1 MNTPLRRSG
10 TIRTKRLRK
19 KAVSRP
25 YVPVGMHGGIRREED
40 GEEQEGDDARSVK
53 QFIGAY
59 TAYTGQLTA
68 NTEPGMTDD

>member
-1 MNTPLRRSG
+1 
-10 TIRTKRLRK
+10 
-19 KAVSRP
+19 
-25 YVPVGMHGGIRREED
+25 MHGGIRREED